1 MHICL
6 FDIDG
11 TLIDTGGAGQRS
23 IVHMLEEEFQVS
35 APVEG
40 IPTAGRTDH
49 AIMVDLFEYFDI
61 PNTSQNRKRF
71 ERGYLKLLAEK
82 LKERRGRV
90 LPGIK
95 SILESLSLHAH
106 IDLGLL
112 TGNFEEGAQQKLKHY
127 ELHHFFE
134 FGAFGDH
141 HADRN
146 DVAHEAVNQIQQRH
160 SPESLDSASIW
171 VIGDTPS
178 DIHCAR
184 AIGAK
189 VIAVATGVYS
199 MDELRECEPDYLFAH
214 FEEIESILSLFH
226 PPEPQS

>member
-11 TLIDTGGAGQRS
+11 TLLDTGGAGQQS
-23 IVHMLEEEFQVS
+23 ILLMLEKEFQVS

-49 AIMVDLFEYFDI
+49 AIMADLFEYFDI

-71 ERGYLKLLAEK
+71 ETAYLDLLTEK
-82 LKERRGRV
+82 LHEQEGRV
-90 LPGIK
+90 LPGIR
-95 SILESLSLHAH
+95 SILETLSNHTH
-106 IDLGLL
+106 VDIGLL
-112 TGNFEEGAQQKLKHY
+112 TGNFERGARKKLEHY
-127 ELHHFFE
+127 GLNNFFE
-134 FGAFGDH
+134 FGAYGDH
-141 HADRN
+141 HTDRN
-146 DVAHEAVNQIQQRH
+146 DVAHEALKQIQKRH
-160 SPESLDSASIW
+160 TPELVAAASIW

-184 AIGAK
+184 AIGAH

-199 MDELRECEPDYLFAH
+199 LEELRSCDPDYLFAH
-214 FEEIESILSLFH
+214 FEEIEPLVSLF
-226 PPEPQS
+226 ESSN